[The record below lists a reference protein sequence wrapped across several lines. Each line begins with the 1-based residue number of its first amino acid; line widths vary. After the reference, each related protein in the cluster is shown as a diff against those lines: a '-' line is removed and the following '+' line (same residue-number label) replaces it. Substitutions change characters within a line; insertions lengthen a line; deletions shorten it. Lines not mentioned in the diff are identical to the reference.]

1 MGGHRGT
8 GERKAEREAKA
19 MKVSVV
25 ILNWNGCD
33 MLRTFLPSVVRYSKG
48 EGVEVCVAD
57 NGSTD
62 ASVEMLRQDF
72 PSVRVILLD
81 QNHGFADGYNLAL
94 QQVEADY
101 VILLN
106 SDVEV
111 TEHWLE
117 PMIAYLDIH
126 PEVAACQPKIRSWRQ
141 KDHFEYAGAAGGF
154 LDKYGYPFCRGR
166 IMGVVEKDEGQYDKV
181 IPVFWATG
189 AALVIRR
196 ADYKEVGG
204 LDGRFFA
211 HMEEIDLCWRLR
223 SRGREIVCVPQSKVY
238 HVGGATLKKENPRKT
253 FLNFRNNLVMLYK
266 NLPAEELN
274 KVMRIRACLDYVAAF
289 VFLLKGDWDNACA
302 VMRARKEYKQI
313 RPSFSSSREE
323 NMRKKRL
330 DLIPERTKNSILWQ
344 FYARGCKRFSQLSD
358 LKG

>member
-94 QQVEADY
+94 QQVDADY
-101 VILLN
+101 VVLLN

-111 TEHWLE
+111 TEHLFYKK
-117 PMIAYLDIH
+117 MILLLIPDFRL
-126 PEVAACQPKIRSWRQ
+126 PVVNQPPAHNQ
-141 KDHFEYAGAAGGF
+141 GF
-154 LDKYGYPFCRGR
+154 L
-166 IMGVVEKDEGQYDKV
+166 
-181 IPVFWATG
+181 
-189 AALVIRR
+189 
-196 ADYKEVGG
+196 
-204 LDGRFFA
+204 
-211 HMEEIDLCWRLR
+211 
-223 SRGREIVCVPQSKVY
+223 
-238 HVGGATLKKENPRKT
+238 
-253 FLNFRNNLVMLYK
+253 
-266 NLPAEELN
+266 
-274 KVMRIRACLDYVAAF
+274 
-289 VFLLKGDWDNACA
+289 VFLL
-302 VMRARKEYKQI
+302 
-313 RPSFSSSREE
+313 
-323 NMRKKRL
+323 
-330 DLIPERTKNSILWQ
+330 
-344 FYARGCKRFSQLSD
+344 
-358 LKG
+358 